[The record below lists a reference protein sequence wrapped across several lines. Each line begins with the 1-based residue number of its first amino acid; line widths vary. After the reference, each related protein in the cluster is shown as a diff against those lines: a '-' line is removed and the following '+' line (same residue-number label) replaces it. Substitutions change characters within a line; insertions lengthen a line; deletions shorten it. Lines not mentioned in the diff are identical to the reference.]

1 MGCLRIYLFV
11 SICECCFRLC
21 SLIIRPFLLSLR
33 STEVDSALANMY
45 SYARPMDQ
53 GGHAT
58 QMDSATL
65 LRKHIEKQ
73 NEILADDDI
82 ADDDDDSDGG
92 EMGGMQPATTS
103 HTSIHM
109 PPAAV
114 SINMPNVSSENGM
127 GANIMER
134 KMPAV
139 AQGQPQKSVKFANTA
154 PTASDVIVID

>member
-1 MGCLRIYLFV
+1 MC
-11 SICECCFRLC
+11 ICECCFRLC

-82 ADDDDDSDGG
+82 ADDDDDDSDDG
-92 EMGGMQPATTS
+92 EMGGRQRATTS
-103 HTSIHM
+103 RTSIHM

-127 GANIMER
+127 GANIMEH

-139 AQGQPQKSVKFANTA
+139 AQGQPQKSVKFASNTA
-154 PTASDVIVID
+154 PTAPDVIVID

>member
-1 MGCLRIYLFV
+1 MNAAFDSVVSSFV
-11 SICECCFRLC
+11 LS
-21 SLIIRPFLLSLR
+21 SFLLSLR
-33 STEVDSALANMY
+33 LTEVDSALANMY

-58 QMDSATL
+58 QMDSVTL

-82 ADDDDDSDGG
+82 ADDDDDSDGS
-92 EMGGMQPATTS
+92 EMGGRQPATTTS

-127 GANIMER
+127 GANIMEC

-139 AQGQPQKSVKFANTA
+139 AQGQPQKSVKFASNTA
-154 PTASDVIVID
+154 PMAPDVIVID

>member
-1 MGCLRIYLFV
+1 MNAAFDSEVSSFV
-11 SICECCFRLC
+11 LS
-21 SLIIRPFLLSLR
+21 SFLLSLR

-92 EMGGMQPATTS
+92 EMGGRQTASTS

-109 PPAAV
+109 PPTAV

-127 GANIMER
+127 GTNIMER

-139 AQGQPQKSVKFANTA
+139 AQEQPQKSVKFASNTA
-154 PTASDVIVID
+154 PTAPDVIVID